1 MKNIKKSGLE
11 LIGQTPL
18 LELTNFEK
26 EHQLKAKLI
35 AKLEYLNPAGSTKDR
50 AVLYMIQDA
59 EESGVLRPGATIIEP
74 TSGNTGIGLASIA
87 AMKGY
92 HAMLTMPDT
101 MSVERWMILKAY
113 GAEVVL
119 TDGTLGM
126 QGAIAK
132 AEELQKEI
140 PGSIVLGQ
148 FVNPANAKAH
158 RETTGPEIWRDTAGQ
173 VDIFVA
179 GIGSGGTITGVG
191 EYLKSQ
197 NSDVKIIAV
206 EPADSPYLSKGIAG
220 VHGLQGLGAGF
231 VPDILNRSI
240 YDEIM
245 LVSSEDAYESGRKM
259 AALEGILVGIS
270 SGAAL
275 WAAVE
280 VAKRPENAGK
290 NMVVLLPDTGDRYLS
305 TPMFSTES

>member
-1 MKNIKKSGLE
+1 
-11 LIGQTPL
+11 
-18 LELTNFEK
+18 
-26 EHQLKAKLI
+26 
-35 AKLEYLNPAGSTKDR
+35 
-50 AVLYMIQDA
+50 
-59 EESGVLRPGATIIEP
+59 
-74 TSGNTGIGLASIA
+74 SIA

-101 MSVERWMILKAY
+101 MSVERRMILKAY